1 MTLPQ
6 KKARVIKV
14 PIVLDSEIELEYV
27 QAKHAVD
34 VRAEELLKT
43 AAERIRIARA
53 AATPDTEHA
62 AAEAV
67 VAKDIAEVEDL
78 QKVVVEKEAALDDV
92 TTYFTFR
99 ALGRKTW
106 ADVQKRN
113 PPTEEDHAQYAA
125 EGGQG
130 PAPFHELGVAR
141 ELFHLAAVAPLITQE
156 EAEEIVD
163 GELYNLVEVA
173 TLWAGARY
181 VQVQGSAA

>member
-6 KKARVIKV
+6 KKARVVKV
-14 PIVLDSEIELEYV
+14 PIVLDSEIELEYL

-34 VRAEELLKT
+34 VRAEELLTT

-53 AATPDTEHA
+53 SATLDTEHA

-67 VAKDIAEVEDL
+67 VAKDTAEIDEL
-78 QKVVVEKEAALDDV
+78 QKIVAEKKTALDEV

-106 ADVQKRN
+106 ADLQKRH
-113 PPTEEDHAQYAA
+113 PATEEDHAQHAA

-141 ELFHLAAVAPLITQE
+141 ELLHLAAVAPTLTQE
-156 EAEEIVD
+156 EANEIVD
-163 GELYNLVEVA
+163 GDLYNLVEVA

>member
-6 KKARVIKV
+6 KSHRVIKV

-27 QAKHAVD
+27 QAKYAVD
-34 VRAEELLKT
+34 VRAEEQLTT
-43 AAERIRIARA
+43 AGDRIRVARA
-53 AATPDTEHA
+53 TATPDTEFA

-67 VAKDIAEVEDL
+67 VAGDRAELDDL
-78 QKVVVEKEAALDDV
+78 RTVVAEKKAALDAV

-106 ADVQKRN
+106 ADLVKRH
-113 PPTEEDHAQYAA
+113 PPTEEDHAQHAA
-125 EGGQG
+125 AGHEG
-130 PAPFHELGVAR
+130 PAPFNELELAK
-141 ELFHLAAVAPLITQE
+141 ELFHLAAVSPLISRE
-156 EAEEIVD
+156 EAIEIVD
-163 GELYNLVEVA
+163 GELYNVTEVA